1 MKSNLIKVDK
11 KIKPLPFN
19 ERTKPELI
27 IGGDYYVCFGH
38 NKVRPC
44 KLLAIPEDG
53 KYGKRVLI
61 DQIPPL
67 ILKTARK
74 GYPIIIDCNV
84 LYADEIGLTP
94 IQAVQNMVG

>member
-11 KIKPLPFN
+11 SVKPLPFK

-27 IGGDYYVCFGH
+27 IGGNYYVCFGH

-44 KLLAIPEDG
+44 KLLKIQENGMVVVD
-53 KYGKRVLI
+53 KN
-61 DQIPPL
+61 PPM
-67 ILKTARK
+67 IFKTAVK
-74 GYPIIIDCNV
+74 GQKLIMNCNILYP
-84 LYADEIGLTP
+84 DEIGLTP

>member
-19 ERTKPELI
+19 ERTIPEQI
-27 IGGDYYVCFGH
+27 IGGNYYVCFGR
-38 NKVRPC
+38 NLVRPC
-44 KLLAIPEDG
+44 KILAFLEDG

-61 DQIPPL
+61 DHVPPL
-67 ILKTARK
+67 IFRTARK
-74 GYPIIIDCNV
+74 GNPVVIDSNI
-84 LYADEIGLTP
+84 LYCDEIGLTP